1 MEHSSTSKY
10 FECADINGKLY
21 KLGDLSEEQK
31 QKSVNQIHR
40 QNLGTSTSRQAGQSR
55 GSKNCMLA
63 APSVFYKETT
73 KLPKKQSLRRSER
86 VKNREQKLKVT
97 KEVNTKDQEEC
108 SLKAKQHQPQS
119 KINLFKRA
127 NLNKKL
133 DDLNEEELGL
143 TFRKQQQNQQRL
155 KRRKNLGTAEPR
167 QVGNMNKDS
176 KSRLAK
182 DPHASLQKD
191 LPLIDWAT
199 LDAPEKPEEAP
210 VLRRSARIQELKRK
224 KEALEAKL
232 KEDEKKLK
240 SQPIK
245 PRSVKRVVRKRN
257 RSKTN
262 VFPPYFECAEING
275 KLYKLYDVTEVM
287 ELADAFRKQQKQNQS
302 SRRRLGAAGSRRV
315 KSQT

>member
-1 MEHSSTSKY
+1 MEQYSTSKY

-21 KLGDLSEEQK
+21 KLCDLSEKQK
-31 QKSVNQIHR
+31 QMSVNQIQH

-55 GSKNCMLA
+55 DSRNCMLA
-63 APSVFYKETT
+63 APAVLYKETT
-73 KLPKKQSLRRSER
+73 KLPKNQMLRRSER
-86 VKNREQKLKVT
+86 VKCREQKLKVT
-97 KEVNTKDQEEC
+97 KEVNPKDQEEC
-108 SLKAKQHQPQS
+108 SLKAKKPQPRS

-127 NLNKKL
+127 NMNKKNY
-133 DDLNEEELGL
+133 DLNEKELGL
-143 TFRKQQQNQQRL
+143 AFRKQ
-155 KRRKNLGTAEPR
+155 RRKDLGTAKTR
-167 QVGNMNKDS
+167 QVGKLNKDS
-176 KSRLAK
+176 RSRLAK

-199 LDAPEKPEEAP
+199 LNAPEKPTEAP
-210 VLRRSARIQELKRK
+210 VLRRSARIQELKRR

-245 PRSVKRVVRKRN
+245 PRSVKRVVRKRKN
-257 RSKTN
+257 SKTK

-287 ELADAFRKQQKQNQS
+287 ELADAFRKQQKKKQNQN
-302 SRRRLGAAGSRRV
+302 SRRRLGNE
-315 KSQT
+315 